1 MLVGGRG
8 CCLGGKK
15 RKEKMKGEKNSLFH
29 GNICRKA
36 IDSCVS
42 ACFFKCSV
50 FNRPKENLYEL
61 ICM

>member
-1 MLVGGRG
+1 M
-8 CCLGGKK
+8 
-15 RKEKMKGEKNSLFH
+15 EGEKNSLFH
-29 GNICRKA
+29 GNIYRKA

-61 ICM
+61 VCM